1 MLTEAVAAGNGGNNP
16 QGGAPHGHDA
26 VMPYGL
32 YISADGAQAQM
43 QRLEVIANNLANG
56 ETVGFKRDL
65 GIIQAR
71 YAEAIQ
77 QGLSSPGGGSI
88 DDIGGGV
95 RFQETKTDFSP
106 GPQRRTNN
114 PSDLAIQGDGFFL
127 VRKDDTTYLTRAG
140 NFRVT
145 PNGQLVTQQ
154 GYQVLSDNRTPI
166 VIQPDG
172 KRWEITPSGAVS
184 QDGATQNL
192 ALVKPASL
200 GDLVK
205 TGENLFRPLAEPKA
219 LLETERSVSS
229 GYIEL
234 SDVQPTTELIDML
247 ETSRLVEA
255 NVNMIKTQD
264 EMISGLITR
273 VLKA

>member
-1 MLTEAVAAGNGGNNP
+1 
-16 QGGAPHGHDA
+16 
-26 VMPYGL
+26 MPYGL

-65 GIIQAR
+65 GILQAR
-71 YAEAIQ
+71 YTEAIQ
-77 QGLSSPGGGSI
+77 QGLSSPGSGSI
-88 DDIGGGV
+88 DDLGGGV
-95 RFQETKTDFSP
+95 RFQETRTDFSP
-106 GPQRRTNN
+106 GPMKRTDN
-114 PSDLAIQGDGFFL
+114 PCDVAIQGDGFFV

-145 PNGQLVTQQ
+145 ANGQLVTQQ
-154 GYQVLSDNRTPI
+154 GYPVLSDNRTPI

-172 KRWEITPSGAVS
+172 GRWEINSSGAVS
-184 QDGATQNL
+184 QDGVTQNL

-219 LLETERSVSS
+219 LLGT
-229 GYIEL
+229 
-234 SDVQPTTELIDML
+234 SDPSPAATSNFPTC
-247 ETSRLVEA
+247 SRPR
-255 NVNMIKTQD
+255 N
-264 EMISGLITR
+264 
-273 VLKA
+273 